1 MNALHT
7 LRPGGLLTLLSRLA
21 RPARPRPLRAIAP
34 QPLERAATRW
44 VPHPRGWIVGCE
56 AGTLWLTFDGD
67 ARDIVLEAGQTH
79 RCECDR
85 RLAIHALDAAL
96 LHLRP
101 AASRR

>member
-21 RPARPRPLRAIAP
+21 WPAPSQPLRATAA

-44 VPHPRGWIVGCE
+44 VQHPRGWVVGCE

-79 RCECDR
+79 RCESDR
-85 RLAIHALDAAL
+85 RLAINALDAAL
-96 LHLRP
+96 LQLRP
-101 AASRR
+101 AAARR